1 MRENATYRAAL
12 YMRLSRD
19 DDGAGES
26 ASIATQNHP
35 FQGWFLLFAG
45 RARLKRTIKARA
57 VRPSEARET
66 L

>member
-35 FQGWFLLFAG
+35 FQGWFFA
-45 RARLKRTIKARA
+45 
-57 VRPSEARET
+57 VCRPSAS
-66 L
+66 

>member
-26 ASIATQNHP
+26 ASIATQNEIC
-35 FQGWFLLFAG
+35 QGVFLQ
-45 RARLKRTIKARA
+45 KNTKI
-57 VRPSEARET
+57 
-66 L
+66 